1 MFDYAIIGGGVVG
14 CAVFD
19 SLTLAGKKCVLLEK
33 ENDVALGASKANSGL
48 IHAGFDAK
56 EGTLKAL
63 LNVRGASLIPSVARR
78 LGIEFSRC
86 GAIVVGDDLSA
97 VQKLYKRGKNNGVKH
112 LKILNKKQI
121 KKICP
126 NLVGKNSYALFARD
140 AGLICP
146 YMLTIALAEEGV
158 VNGGEIKFCQNITK
172 IEKNEH
178 FLIYSDKI
186 IEAKCI
192 INASGAGFNDISKLV
207 GGETYDLKFRKG
219 EYYVLDKTEP
229 KFVNLSVF
237 PLPTKLGKGILA
249 TPTIDGNVL
258 LGPTASDGCDD
269 KDTTSGGL
277 EKIRENI
284 KEMFGVFPS
293 RDAIREFAG
302 VRCYV
307 GDDFVIEKSKLVEGL
322 VNIAGI
328 CSPGLSSAVA
338 IGEYVKS
345 MLGETG
351 KIKAKRRVP
360 YTRMS
365 KLSTRQKNKL
375 IKQNPDYGK
384 IVCRCENVSL
394 GEIYDAMESPL
405 HPKTLDGIK
414 RRVRAGMGRCQGAFC
429 GSRILQAISK
439 QNNIDMTEVCK
450 EHQNSQVVPYEVKK

>member
-1 MFDYAIIGGGVVG
+1 M
-14 CAVFD
+14 
-19 SLTLAGKKCVLLEK
+19 
-33 ENDVALGASKANSGL
+33 
-48 IHAGFDAK
+48 
-56 EGTLKAL
+56 
-63 LNVRGASLIPSVARR
+63 
-78 LGIEFSRC
+78 
-86 GAIVVGDDLSA
+86 
-97 VQKLYKRGKNNGVKH
+97 
-112 LKILNKKQI
+112 
-121 KKICP
+121 
-126 NLVGKNSYALFARD
+126 
-140 AGLICP
+140 
-146 YMLTIALAEEGV
+146 
-158 VNGGEIKFCQNITK
+158 
-172 IEKNEH
+172 
-178 FLIYSDKI
+178 
-186 IEAKCI
+186 
-192 INASGAGFNDISKLV
+192 
-207 GGETYDLKFRKG
+207 
-219 EYYVLDKTEP
+219 
-229 KFVNLSVF
+229 
-237 PLPTKLGKGILA
+237 GKGILA
-249 TPTIDGNVL
+249 TPTVDGNVL

-284 KEMFGVFPS
+284 KEMFGIFPS

-328 CSPGLSSAVA
+328 CSPGLSSAIA

-394 GEIYDAMESPL
+394 GEINEAMSSPL
-405 HPKTLDGIK
+405 HPKTIDGLK